1 MRTIIGV
8 VLGVAALVIGL
19 TFYLGPNDL
28 SGCGDQPSSKE
39 GCRQAN
45 AIVAISGGDTT
56 ARTNEAIRLYQN
68 GWAPK
73 LVFSGAA
80 QDKSGPSNA
89 EVMRRLALAAGIP
102 DSAIIIEDQ
111 SATTEQNAQNTQSIF
126 TENHISSVILV
137 TSAYHQRRAG
147 LEFTAD
153 SAAGISV
160 RNHPVEV
167 DKQWSAI
174 WWLTPGGWFLALS
187 EVVKILAFYL
197 GGAR

>member
-1 MRTIIGV
+1 MKTILGVIIG
-8 VLGVAALVIGL
+8 LAALIVGL

-28 SGCGDQPSSKE
+28 ANCGDQPSKVSPCQE
-39 GCRQAN
+39 AD

-56 ARTNEAIRLYQN
+56 ARTNEAIALYKN

-89 EVMRRLALAAGIP
+89 EVMRRLARAAGIP
-102 DSAIIIEDQ
+102 DSAILTEEQ
-111 SATTEQNAQNTQSIF
+111 SATTEENAQNTRSIF
-126 TENHISSVILV
+126 AKNHIFSVILV

-147 LEFTAD
+147 LEFAAD
-153 SAAGISV
+153 STGVSV
-160 RNHPVEV
+160 RNHPVAS
-167 DKQWSAI
+167 DKQWSVV
-174 WWLTPGGWFLALS
+174 WWLTPTGWYLALS
-187 EVVKILAFYL
+187 EMVKIFAFYL